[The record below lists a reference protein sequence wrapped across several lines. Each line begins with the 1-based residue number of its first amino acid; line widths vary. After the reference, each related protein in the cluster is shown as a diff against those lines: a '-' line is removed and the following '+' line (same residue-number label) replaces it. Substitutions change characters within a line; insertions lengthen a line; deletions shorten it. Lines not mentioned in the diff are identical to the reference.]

1 MGLGRQKKEVRMKAG
16 SKAGF
21 VLIEA
26 ILAAAIAAFAVCG
39 MFLMY
44 VAGLEL
50 IRVSKNSSIA
60 TSAAQGL
67 IEEIRNTP
75 FPDIVSNYNL
85 LKFSV
90 NGIPSS
96 MGVIYVDDT
105 DPEFLLVTVSVCWRQ
120 GNRIIGEDA
129 DLNGEL
135 DGAEDVNH
143 NGIIDSTV
151 ELVTQVANR

>member
-1 MGLGRQKKEVRMKAG
+1 MRLG

-44 VAGLEL
+44 VAGLDL

-60 TSAAQGL
+60 TSAAEGL

-75 FPDIVSNYNL
+75 FPNIVTNYNL

-96 MGVIYVDDT
+96 SGVVYVDDT
-105 DPEFLLVTVSVCWRQ
+105 DPEFLLITVSVCWMQ
-120 GNRIIGEDA
+120 GNRVIGEDA
-129 DLNGEL
+129 NLNGEL
-135 DGAEDVNH
+135 DGVEDTNH

-151 ELVTQVANR
+151 ELVTQLANR